1 MTTILMIGKRKKKK
15 KKEKKK
21 KHEKIIQFKSV
32 NMTNKTLLN
41 NNYDVCLMKLDFNV
55 SGKI

>member
-1 MTTILMIGKRKKKK
+1 MTTILMIGKRKKKRK
-15 KKEKKK
+15 KKK

-41 NNYDVCLMKLDFNV
+41 NNYNVCLMKLDFNV